1 MITPRVKPMAI
12 LGLGGSV
19 GTNKKTITAEVIV
32 VKTFDEL
39 KSRGKEVPGK
49 MVVYNFDYHDYPD
62 QVQYRAIGASEAAKY
77 GAVAALVYNYLN
89 KNIF

>member
-1 MITPRVKPMAI
+1 MIAPREKSMAI

-19 GTNKKTITAEVIV
+19 GTANKVISAQVIV

-39 KSRGKEVPGK
+39 HKRGKEVPGK
-49 MVVYNFDYHDYPD
+49 MVVYNFEYHSYPE

-77 GAVAALVYNYLN
+77 GAVAALVRKSPILS
-89 KNIF
+89 